1 MKAIKYVKINFT
13 FPRSIFVTLNWGY
26 RELYDWTEGWSC
38 IYQLNYTL
46 KNFMHLACETL
57 KLIYLGFLLE
67 YLLHIAEENK
77 Y

>member
-1 MKAIKYVKINFT
+1 
-13 FPRSIFVTLNWGY
+13 
-26 RELYDWTEGWSC
+26 
-38 IYQLNYTL
+38 
-46 KNFMHLACETL
+46 MHLACETL